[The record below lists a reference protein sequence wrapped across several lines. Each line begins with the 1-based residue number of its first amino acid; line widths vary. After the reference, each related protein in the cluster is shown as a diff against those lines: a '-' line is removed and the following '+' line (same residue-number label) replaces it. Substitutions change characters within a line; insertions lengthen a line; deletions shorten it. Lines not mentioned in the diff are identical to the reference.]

1 MKGVFWFLGLAAVAV
16 ALALLMGQNHATV
29 SLFWFP
35 HRIDVSFNL
44 ALFVLMG
51 LFVLVHLA
59 LRGAGLLTSLPQKAQ
74 RWRQHQQERAVNS
87 ALMDALTFQ
96 LAGRFVRAQTAAQHA
111 IELLVHLPRAQ
122 FSHWDQAQV
131 LAHLLAAESAQ
142 ALGNRERRDAMLEI
156 ALQSEAALEVPEAR
170 EGALLRATRWAIEER
185 NTDQARR
192 FLAELPQGAG
202 RRIQALR
209 LKLKLA
215 RLQNDPAGALELVR
229 LLAKH
234 RAFSPAVAASLQ
246 HALALDNLRSTHDLA
261 QLAQFWR
268 TLDGQERQSP
278 ELAVAVLE
286 RLAHLDAETP
296 LADDC
301 VQLLW
306 ANYSQLA
313 EGTRKRFIRH
323 LAQALSHSGSE
334 WLASIEKMQQQ
345 HPADLDLQYLA
356 GQAFLQHRLW
366 GKATHC
372 LQQVAGRL
380 SETEWNRSAW
390 CGLAQMAQ
398 ERGDMDAAQKA
409 WKAAALVSGR

>member
-44 ALFVLMG
+44 ALFVLLG

-59 LRGAGLLTSLPQKAQ
+59 LRGVGLVTSLPQKAQ
-74 RWRQHQQERAVNS
+74 RWRQHQQERSINS

-111 IELLVHLPRAQ
+111 IDLLAHLPRAQ
-122 FSHWDQAQV
+122 FGHWDQAQV

-142 ALGNRERRDAMLEI
+142 ALGNRERRDEMLDI
-156 ALQSEAALEVPEAR
+156 ALQSDAARQVPEAR

-185 NTDQARR
+185 STDQAQR
-192 FLAELPQGAG
+192 FLAELPQGAA

-215 RLQNDPAGALELVR
+215 RLQNDPAGAMELVR

-234 RAFSPAVAASLQ
+234 RAFSPTVAASLQ
-246 HALALDNLRSTHDLA
+246 HALALDNLRATHDLA

-268 TLDGQERQSP
+268 TLDGRERASA

-286 RLAHLDAETP
+286 RLAQLNAESP
-296 LADDC
+296 LVDDC

-306 ANYSQLA
+306 AQYPDMA
-313 EGTRKRFIRH
+313 EGTRKRFVSH
-323 LAQALSHSGSE
+323 LAQALPNSDTD
-334 WLASIEKMQQQ
+334 WLASIEKVQQQ
-345 HPADLDLQYLA
+345 HPADLDLLYLA
-356 GQAFLQHRLW
+356 GRAFLQHRLW

-380 SETEWNRSAW
+380 SEPDWNRSAW
-390 CGLAQMAQ
+390 CGLAQMAE
-398 ERGDMDAAQKA
+398 ERGDVDAAQKA

>member
-59 LRGAGLLTSLPQKAQ
+59 LRGVGLLTSLPQKAQ
-74 RWRQHQQERAVNS
+74 RWRQHQQERAINS

-111 IELLVHLPRAQ
+111 IDLLAQLPRAQ
-122 FSHWDQAQV
+122 FGHWDQAQV

-142 ALGNRERRDAMLEI
+142 ALGNRERRDEMLDI
-156 ALQSEAALEVPEAR
+156 ALQSDAARQVPEAR

-185 NTDQARR
+185 STDQAKR
-192 FLAELPQGAG
+192 FLAELPQGAA

-215 RLQNDPAGALELVR
+215 RLQNDPAGAMELVR

-234 RAFSPAVAASLQ
+234 RAFSPTVAASLQ
-246 HALALDNLRSTHDLA
+246 HALALDNLRATHDLA
-261 QLAQFWR
+261 QLTQFWR
-268 TLDGQERQSP
+268 TLDGRERASA

-286 RLAHLDAETP
+286 RLAHLNAESP
-296 LADDC
+296 LVDDC

-306 ANYSQLA
+306 ASYPDIA
-313 EGTRKRFIRH
+313 DGTRKRFVRH
-323 LAQALSHSGSE
+323 LAQALPNSDTD
-334 WLASIEKMQQQ
+334 WLAAIEKMQQQ
-345 HPADLDLQYLA
+345 HPADLDLLYLA
-356 GQAFLQHRLW
+356 GRAFLQHRLW

-380 SETEWNRSAW
+380 SESDWNRLAW
-390 CGLAQMAQ
+390 CGLAQMAE
-398 ERGDMDAAQKA
+398 ERGDADAAQKA
-409 WKAAALVSGR
+409 WKAAALVPGR